1 MPTMRRGYWR
11 TLIQRMRGKV
21 AAGENAFV
29 HPDGEFSI
37 AVVTASEDAI
47 LDEGS
52 ELPLA
57 EDGQGNVLA
66 LNVGTAQVFI
76 FCPNGQRISVS
87 ENFATFVDTLHSLTP
102 PGLELGPVIDEE
114 FALGASPKRAILD
127 DC

>member
-1 MPTMRRGYWR
+1 MRRGYWR
-11 TLIQRMRGKV
+11 TLVQRMRAKV

-29 HPDGEFSI
+29 HPEAEFSI
-37 AVVTASEDAI
+37 AAVTASEDAI
-47 LDEGS
+47 LDDGG

-66 LNVGTAQVFI
+66 LDVDTAQVLI
-76 FCPNGQRISVS
+76 ICPNGQRISAS
-87 ENFATFVDTLHSLTP
+87 ENLAAFVDTLHSLAP

-114 FALGASPKRAILD
+114 FALGASPKRGILD